1 MKSVFFLLRIYL
13 QHCAYFLP
21 SWGLRHLR
29 FLHWKKNEK
38 LCQVIFNVEPK
49 KNDNLCLPNH
59 TLRTLYSA
67 LQQSYI
73 SVQLVY
79 LVEQINSLGIL
90 KLIMSKMNHSWK
102 CLWAESV
109 LCFFL
114 INNKSFFFFFYIR
127 DANFRQNSANKETLK
142 LSFLLMF
149 KKIVSQY
156 EGN

>member
-1 MKSVFFLLRIYL
+1 MYFFCFGFTCSIALVSCLLEGSVISGFFTE
-13 QHCAYFLP
+13 
-21 SWGLRHLR
+21 
-29 FLHWKKNEK
+29 KKNDK

-49 KNDNLCLPNH
+49 KNDKLCLPNH

-79 LVEQINSLGIL
+79 LVEQIYSLGIL
-90 KLIMSKMNHSWK
+90 KLIVSKMNHSWK

-114 INNKSFFFFFYIR
+114 INNKSFFFYIR
-127 DANFRQNSANKETLK
+127 DANFRQTKK
-142 LSFLLMF
+142 L
-149 KKIVSQY
+149 
-156 EGN
+156 

>member
-29 FLHWKKNEK
+29 FLHWKKEWQIMSSH
-38 LCQVIFNVEPK
+38 LQCEPK

-79 LVEQINSLGIL
+79 LVEQIYPLGIL
-90 KLIMSKMNHSWK
+90 KLIVSKMNHSWK

-114 INNKSFFFFFYIR
+114 INNKSFFFLHPRRKF
-127 DANFRQNSANKETLK
+127 
-142 LSFLLMF
+142 
-149 KKIVSQY
+149 
-156 EGN
+156 